1 VLKTSHAIELSNYIC
16 SQLSMNPRKSIW
28 YYFFAGIAVGAI
40 GGGFLVYFGAMQ
52 ANQDKVSVNLVPGII
67 RDVMDMMRKDKDQ
80 EPNENFT
87 DSESNGT
94 VAIHSEKN
102 NAGSLDLSDS
112 LDPEEAANKEDS
124 TFLSEEDQ
132 GEIVIKRDEF
142 IVSAPIEIINLD
154 HKPSNKSQLKSDSL
168 LAQNSGIKD
177 QNKES
182 GKEAKF
188 KYEIEYWQSP
198 VNYRG
203 YRLGVNKFVFFGM
216 DPDEPLSAYYWRG
229 NFYLK
234 WRDGFYLLEENE
246 SFESF
251 EKVNQPELIS
261 LTKK

>member
-1 VLKTSHAIELSNYIC
+1 
-16 SQLSMNPRKSIW
+16 MNPRKSIW

-40 GGGFLVYFGAMQ
+40 GGGFLVYFGSMQ

-67 RDVMDMMRKDKDQ
+67 RDVMDMMRKDKDSD
-80 EPNENFT
+80 EILAEKENNGLSNT
-87 DSESNGT
+87 AIQKSSELNLQSNDSSASDG
-94 VAIHSEKN
+94 ISSSPDS
-102 NAGSLDLSDS
+102 SLQ
-112 LDPEEAANKEDS
+112 
-124 TFLSEEDQ
+124 EEDG
-132 GEIVIKRDEF
+132 GEIIIKRDEF
-142 IVSAPIEIINLD
+142 LVSAPIEIINLD
-154 HKPSNKSQLKSDSL
+154 HKPSNKGQLKSDSL

-177 QNKES
+177 QNNES
-182 GKEAKF
+182 AKEAKF

-216 DPDEPLSAYYWRG
+216 DPDEPLNAYYWRG

-246 SFESF
+246 SFSSF